1 MHSVANPSAATAQY
15 AVPRRFGMAGI
26 LAITT
31 LMAVL
36 FGLLRSMGVPP
47 AVYIFV
53 GILALTTCLVQMR
66 YGDVPRVAS
75 IVAGA
80 VCMPLCVLG
89 TFLFAVFFEPEE
101 RVSLGDIG
109 WVIFSLPL
117 MGGAGAIFG
126 YLAGACTAGLF
137 LLMDLI
143 EPHLPGG
150 SSHRLR
156 YARPVSQNRWR
167 DDVVLATLVPLDEQ
181 SPANHVIQAMMLAD
195 NPYVPRPIEP
205 TEPPSEPKDSEQKN
219 D

>member
-1 MHSVANPSAATAQY
+1 MHSAVANPSAATAQY

-36 FGLLRSMGVPP
+36 FGLLRRMGAPP

-53 GILALTTCLVQMR
+53 GVLALTTCLVQMR

-80 VCMPLCVLG
+80 ICMPLCVLG
-89 TFLFAVFFEPEE
+89 TFLFAVFFDPEE
-101 RVSLGDIG
+101 RVSLDEIG

-117 MGGAGAIFG
+117 TGGAGAFFG

-150 SSHRLR
+150 AGHRLR
-156 YARPVSQNRWR
+156 YARPAGPRRWR
-167 DDVVLATLVPLDEQ
+167 DDIVLATLVPFEEQ
-181 SPANHVIQAMMLAD
+181 SPVIQAMLAD

-205 TEPPSEPKDSEQKN
+205 AELLSEPKAAEQK
-219 D
+219 DA

>member
-1 MHSVANPSAATAQY
+1 MHSVAANPSATTAQY

-36 FGLLRSMGVPP
+36 FGLLRRMGAPP
-47 AVYIFV
+47 PIYIFV

-80 VCMPLCVLG
+80 VCMPLCALG
-89 TFLFAVFFEPEE
+89 TFLFAVFFDPEG
-101 RVSLGDIG
+101 RVSLDDIG
-109 WVIFSLPL
+109 WVFFSLPIT
-117 MGGAGAIFG
+117 GAAGAFFG

-150 SSHRLR
+150 AGSRLK
-156 YARPVSQNRWR
+156 YARPASQRRWR
-167 DDVVLATLVPLDEQ
+167 DDIVLATLVPPDEQ
-181 SPANHVIQAMMLAD
+181 WPANQVIQAMLAD
-195 NPYVPRPIEP
+195 NPYVPKPIEP
-205 TEPPSEPKDSEQKN
+205 IDLPSEPEQK
-219 D
+219 DA